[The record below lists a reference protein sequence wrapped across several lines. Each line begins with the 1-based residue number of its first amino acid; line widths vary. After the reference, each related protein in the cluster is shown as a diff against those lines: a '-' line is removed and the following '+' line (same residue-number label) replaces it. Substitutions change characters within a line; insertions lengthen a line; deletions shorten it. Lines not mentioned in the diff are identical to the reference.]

1 MDICDAAL
9 VCAAWNVKAAAWES
23 VRGIYIFFQEQI
35 VKYVTTQSLGNF
47 MAFQGPF
54 FKSELYFYF
63 TSKWWSNNMDNKFNC
78 LEFNIRNS
86 IKPELNPRILFEEV
100 W

>member
-1 MDICDAAL
+1 
-9 VCAAWNVKAAAWES
+9 
-23 VRGIYIFFQEQI
+23 
-35 VKYVTTQSLGNF
+35 

-78 LEFNIRNS
+78 LEFIIRNS